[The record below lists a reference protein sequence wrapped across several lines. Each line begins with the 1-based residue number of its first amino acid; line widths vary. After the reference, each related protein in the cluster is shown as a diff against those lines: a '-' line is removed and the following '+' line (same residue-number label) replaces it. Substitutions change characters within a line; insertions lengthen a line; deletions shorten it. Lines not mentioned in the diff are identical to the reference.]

1 MLKCKICYQHVN
13 LNVTFYKRY
22 LNESSTFYADYY
34 KKLVLTNCLYFQIVD
49 NKIMKRTLVNPRD

>member
-34 KKLVLTNCLYFQIVD
+34 KKISI
-49 NKIMKRTLVNPRD
+49 NKLSVFSVR